1 VDLGSTPRKVAKFV
15 NGFKHRED
23 VIGDGNAVDSR
34 FALPPEF
41 FMFGDG
47 DDNERSECYVNSI
60 QIRQGALTD
69 EEVAA
74 LGGPSAEGIPL
85 PYAQWDFDQGN
96 LAATLGHDLQYID
109 SSLSSRYEFG
119 TTTQFGIPGI
129 GGKDARVIHVPYNQT
144 AEADATGPIF
154 KRIGLRVNHG
164 LGANGGSLTNKLNQ
178 YTLIM
183 DLLWGTE
190 GTGFGSILQTHDF
203 ANPTDGDM
211 FWRASDGS
219 YGKGCCSLYDNIVQ
233 QPGHN
238 HVRGEWARVVF
249 SVDLGST
256 PRKVAK
262 FVNGFKHREDVIG
275 DGNAV
280 DSRFALPPEFFMF
293 GDGDDNERSECYVN
307 SIQIRQG
314 AMTDEDVAA
323 LGGASDFGIPAPA
336 AGAAAPAP
344 APLHVQYSH
353 TATDLTITVTGGQ
366 APFTLQHRA
375 DFNAATQWQ
384 DAGAVTGNSITVT
397 NAFTG
402 AQGYYRVRGQ

>member
-1 VDLGSTPRKVAKFV
+1 
-15 NGFKHRED
+15 
-23 VIGDGNAVDSR
+23 
-34 FALPPEF
+34 
-41 FMFGDG
+41 
-47 DDNERSECYVNSI
+47 
-60 QIRQGALTD
+60 
-69 EEVAA
+69 
-74 LGGPSAEGIPL
+74 
-85 PYAQWDFDQGN
+85 
-96 LAATLGHDLQYID
+96 YID
-109 SSLSSRYEFG
+109 GTLSNRYEFG

-144 AEADATGPIF
+144 AETDATGPIF

-183 DLLWGTE
+183 DLLWGAE

-280 DSRFALPPEFFMF
+280 DSRFELPPEFFMF
-293 GDGDDNERSECYVN
+293 GDGDDDERSECYIN
-307 SIQIRQG
+307 SLQIRQG
-314 AMTDEDVAA
+314 ALTDEEVAA
-323 LGGASDFGIPAPA
+323 LGGPSAEGIPASA
-336 AGAAAPAP
+336 TGAAAQAP
-344 APLHVQYSH
+344 VAARPVMQVSH
-353 TATDLTITVTGGQ
+353 SATDLT
-366 APFTLQHRA
+366 
-375 DFNAATQWQ
+375 
-384 DAGAVTGNSITVT
+384 
-397 NAFTG
+397 
-402 AQGYYRVRGQ
+402 